1 MKISQFQSGHF
12 QSIHAFDYQYFLPNE
27 IDHLFEIDDG
37 LMQVQMEKSTRLL
50 GELNAM
56 ARMVPNIDLFIISF
70 INNEAT
76 QSSKIEGTQTVIED
90 AFKKESDI
98 KIEQKDD
105 WLEVKLYIEAI
116 TQAIDNLDTMP
127 ISTRLIKQ
135 IHKIL
140 LSSGRGME
148 KMPGEFRTSQNW
160 IGGSNINSADFIPPH
175 PDFVNKLMGDL
186 ENFLHSQHLV
196 PDIIKMAIIHYQFET
211 IHPFLDGNG
220 RVGRILIPLYL
231 VSNQLLSKPL
241 LYMSAFFEA
250 NKNSYYQ
257 KLMNV
262 RMDNKLSDW
271 LLFFLKGVEQTAKHS
286 IEILND
292 VLDLNDRLTQVIRDN
307 TGNRAHNNLRLLEK
321 LFQTPFV
328 NVEDVRVQLE
338 VSSATAKNIV
348 DDLVRVEILKELTE
362 NKRNRLFAFRPYLNV
377 LNKPFPEYE

>member
-1 MKISQFQSGHF
+1 MKISQFQSGNF
-12 QSIHAFDYQYFLPNE
+12 QSINAFNYQYFLPND
-27 IDHLFEIDDG
+27 INQLFEIDDS
-37 LMQVQMEKSTRLL
+37 LIQVQMEKSTRLL

-56 ARMVPNIDLFIISF
+56 ARMVPNIDLFIMSF

-76 QSSKIEGTQTVIED
+76 QSSKIEGTQTAIED
-90 AFKKESDI
+90 SFKKESDI

-105 WLEVKLYIEAI
+105 WLEVNLYIKAITEAI
-116 TQAIDNLDTMP
+116 NKLDEMP

-135 IHKIL
+135 IHEIL
-140 LSSGRGME
+140 LSSGRGVK

-160 IGGSNINSADFIPPH
+160 IGGNNIDTADFIPPH
-175 PDFVNKLMGDL
+175 HDFVNKLMGDL

-196 PDIIKMAIIHYQFET
+196 PDIIKIAIIHYQFET

-231 VSNQLLSKPL
+231 VSNNLLSKPL
-241 LYMSAFFEA
+241 LYMSAFFET

-257 KLMNV
+257 KLMKV
-262 RMDNKLSDW
+262 RMDNELSNW

-292 VLDLNDRLTQVIRDN
+292 VLNLKDNLTETIREN
-307 TGNRAHNNLRLLEK
+307 TGNRANNNLRLLEK
-321 LFQTPFV
+321 LFQMPFI

-362 NKRNRLFAFRPYLNV
+362 NKRNRLFAFRPYLNL